1 MLASYLLWPAL
12 VAFFARA
19 QTITTTDP
27 ISGQTVTEVVST
39 DPQGA
44 LTTLTMYAASRF
56 RYFALTEC
64 ICRSTLTT
72 QATTQTTQI
81 PTTTTT
87 TTTPPNNPQGPVGQP
102 AATTA
107 MPGAPT
113 PFTFTTIINGQTV
126 ISTAIFTPTNPA
138 TTPVVPTMS
147 GTIWDLSSYLQKYG
161 PTTPVGAAKS
171 TSGMGHFIYLS
182 IQIALICALEHLLV
196 F

>member
-44 LTTLTMYAASRF
+44 LTTLT
-56 RYFALTEC
+56 
-64 ICRSTLTT
+64 ISTLTT